1 MKVLNLAQIKERL
14 KDIDLLSII
23 EEGFALY
30 SQEKTVV
37 PPVAEL
43 LLPEQNGEVHIKYG
57 YVKNDDYYVIK
68 IASGFADNAKYGLPN
83 NNGLML
89 VFSQKTGE
97 VLAVLHDEG
106 LLTDIRTAVAGAV
119 AAKYLAPKNIKQIGI
134 VGTGVQA
141 RLQLKYLQAVT
152 SCRDV
157 MVWGRG
163 IEKLTAYKKDMQ
175 ADFNI
180 KTTLNA
186 QDIANNCNLIVTT
199 TASKTPLLF
208 ADDIQTGTHI
218 TAVGSDTV
226 DKQELDAKIIAKAEL
241 VVVDSVEQ
249 CKVRGEASQALRA
262 GLITTK
268 DMIELGNVILAKAPK
283 RRDDKQI
290 TVADLTGVAV
300 QDIQIAKAVLQAYQ

>member
-1 MKVLNLAQIKERL
+1 MKVLSLAQIKERL
-14 KDIDLLSII
+14 KDIDLIAII
-23 EEGFALY
+23 EDAFTLY
-30 SQEKTVV
+30 SRGKTVV
-37 PPVAEL
+37 PPVGEL
-43 LLPEQNGEVHIKYG
+43 LLPENKGEVHIKYG

-68 IASGFADNAKYGLPN
+68 IASGFAENAKYGLAN

-157 MVWGRG
+157 LVWGRG

-186 QDIANNCNLIVTT
+186 KDIAQNCNLIVTT
-199 TASKTPLLF
+199 TASKSPLLF
-208 ADDIQTGTHI
+208 SDDIQAGTHI

-226 DKQELDAKIIAKAEL
+226 EKQELDTKILAKADL
-241 VVVDSVEQ
+241 VVVDSIEQ
-249 CKVRGEASQALRA
+249 CKIRGEASQALRA
-262 GLITTK
+262 GLISTK
-268 DMIELGNVILAKAPK
+268 DMIELGNVVLAEAPK

-300 QDIQIAKAVLQAYQ
+300 QDIQITKAVLQAYQ

>member
-1 MKVLNLAQIKERL
+1 VKVLNLAQIKERL

-226 DKQELDAKIIAKAEL
+226 DKQELDAKILAKADL
-241 VVVDSVEQ
+241 VVVDSMEQ
-249 CKVRGEASQALRA
+249 CKMRGEASQALRA

-300 QDIQIAKAVLQAYQ
+300 QDIQIAKAVL

>member
-226 DKQELDAKIIAKAEL
+226 DKQELDAKILAKADL
-241 VVVDSVEQ
+241 VVVDSMEQ
-249 CKVRGEASQALRA
+249 CKMRGEASQALRA

-300 QDIQIAKAVLQAYQ
+300 QDIQIAKAVL